1 MVGQR
6 MDLFFDDFG
15 QNTRGRRIVADV
27 VEKYR
32 LLKSLMQD
40 TVNILDGLAA
50 ESRLSIMS
58 LRQLVV

>member
-1 MVGQR
+1 MIGQW
-6 MDLFFDDFG
+6 MNLLFNDFR
-15 QNTRGRRIVADV
+15 QNTRRCWIVADV